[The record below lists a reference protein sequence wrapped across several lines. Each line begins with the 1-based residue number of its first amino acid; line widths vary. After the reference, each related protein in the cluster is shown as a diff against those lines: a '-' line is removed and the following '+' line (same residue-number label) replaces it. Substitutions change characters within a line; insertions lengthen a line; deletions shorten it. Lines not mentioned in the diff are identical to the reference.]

1 MSAGRKKHY
10 KKMLTSFSINKN
22 RQKKSPNSY
31 DLLMYFITMYSFKPH
46 FIVLQEAVK

>member
-31 DLLMYFITMYSFKPH
+31 DLLMYFYYVFLKSPT
-46 FIVLQEAVK
+46 